1 MECVHYFVCNNNC
14 IYGRRKEDN
23 EQQSISLGAL
33 ENRNRINSF
42 VNRTPLPLL
51 LEISG
56 ALLIVLVDL
65 TAGRQA
71 GRLAGRLS
79 DEIPEVGVIFKI
91 RYRMKYLIHRFVL
104 LRYYVIIVLTISL

>member
-1 MECVHYFVCNNNC
+1 MECVHYSVCNNNC
-14 IYGRRKEDN
+14 IYGRRKENN
-23 EQQSISLGAL
+23 EQQSKSLGAL

-51 LEISG
+51 REISG
-56 ALLIVLVDL
+56 ALLIALVGL

-71 GRLAGRLS
+71 GGRAGRQAGRQT

-91 RYRMKYLIHRFVL
+91 RYRTK
-104 LRYYVIIVLTISL
+104 